1 MKLSV
6 VFSCIVCV
14 VLNLVAIMSSAYAQ
28 TVIDVHSHILTSDF
42 VEAVKSHHAALE
54 EGFPL
59 PSWNLDNHLKWMDET
74 GIKQSV
80 LTLAAPHPYFGDT
93 TESKR
98 IIRNENEN
106 AARIRNQNPNRF
118 KFCASLPLPDVKAAI
133 EEAEYALD
141 SLHADCI
148 KLATNSRGQ
157 YLGDPSLDPLMDVL
171 NAHHA
176 VIILHP
182 HKPDP
187 YSDQIMK
194 QTPLAMQ
201 EYLAETTRAIANMIT
216 RDILARYENIRV
228 VVPHCGAYLPLA
240 LPRMKAIHPVV
251 QNAGMVQSIDWDGNL
266 SKLYY
271 DLAGAASVQTIKMM
285 LSITTPD
292 HILYGSDYPY
302 GAPGVL
308 TTNLNRLKEDI
319 KRDGELAPFLDK
331 FLYENAH
338 KLFFSQSDADN
349 MVVRICEIEIY
360 PQYLDAYI
368 KAANEISTTSVRV
381 EPGVISLLPMQII
394 SEPNKI
400 RIVEIYANQDAYQH
414 HISTEHFKKYKQGTL
429 HMVKELKLIDTKMLN
444 PAIMPEILKK

>member
-1 MKLSV
+1 MKFSAVVSFIISIILYLGVTMSV
-6 VFSCIVCV
+6 
-14 VLNLVAIMSSAYAQ
+14 AHAQ
-28 TVIDVHSHILTSDF
+28 NVIDVHSHILTPEY
-42 VEAVKSHHAALE
+42 VAAIKSHHAEME

-59 PSWNLDNHLKWMDET
+59 PFWNLDSHLKWMDET

-93 TESKR
+93 TESAR
-98 IIRNENEN
+98 IIRKENET
-106 AARIRNQNPNRF
+106 AAKIRIQNPDRF

-133 EEAEYALD
+133 QEAEYAID
-141 SLHADCI
+141 TLHADCI

-157 YLGDPSLDPLMDVL
+157 YLGDPVLDPLMEVL
-171 NAHHA
+171 NDRHA

-187 YSDQIMK
+187 YSAQVMQ

-216 RDILARYENIRV
+216 RNILAKYENIKV

-251 QNAGMVQSIDWDGNL
+251 QNAGMVQTIDWEGNL

-271 DLAGAASVQTIKMM
+271 DLAGAASVQTIKIM
-285 LSITTPD
+285 LTITTPD

-308 TTNLNRLKEDI
+308 TANLNRLKEDI

-331 FLYENAH
+331 FLFGNAQ
-338 KLFFSQSDADN
+338 KLFFSQSDADK
-349 MVVRICEIEIY
+349 MIVRICEIEIY
-360 PQYLDAYI
+360 PQYLDEYI

-381 EPGVISLLPMQII
+381 EPGVISLLPMQIK

-400 RIVEIYANQDAYQH
+400 RIVEIYASLEAYQH

-444 PAIMPEILKK
+444 PAIMPETLKK